1 VTLQV
6 TVLKLNYKNSKHLP
20 CKDFKSGNLTNFYI
34 LQMHKIIV
42 EVNSFRTKTTKLK
55 KDKIQPVLRRFKLRS
70 CNFLLVEQTN
80 NLCCYNID
88 DKIIQH
94 RGSR

>member
-1 VTLQV
+1 
-6 TVLKLNYKNSKHLP
+6 
-20 CKDFKSGNLTNFYI
+20 
-34 LQMHKIIV
+34 MHKIIV
-42 EVNSFRTKTTKLK
+42 EVNSFRTKTTKDK
-55 KDKIQPVLRRFKLRS
+55 KDKIQPVLQRFKLRS

-80 NLCCYNID
+80 NLCCCNID